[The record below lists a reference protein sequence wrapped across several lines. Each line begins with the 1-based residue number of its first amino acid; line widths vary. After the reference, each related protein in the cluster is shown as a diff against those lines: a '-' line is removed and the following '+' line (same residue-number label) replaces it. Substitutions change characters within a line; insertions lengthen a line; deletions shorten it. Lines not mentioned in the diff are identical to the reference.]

1 MARSGS
7 KDESTGSSPDAG
19 RAPGVGDAAGLPART
34 PAPRTASRRPTIV
47 VAGGRT
53 DVGMVRTLNE
63 DAYLVAAL
71 GDDGVVTKGNT
82 TLLTVPR
89 TPVMMV
95 VADGVGGA
103 ASGEIASLMATDTML
118 IELRRRYEREWV
130 PTAAGVE
137 AALRGAIAAANHVIF
152 TYSAANPQ
160 HRGMATT
167 ATLVVVQDGVISI
180 AQVGDSRAYLVRGGE
195 ARQITRDQSL
205 VQRLLDAGEI
215 TEQEAAR
222 SDRRNII
229 LQALGSEPG
238 IAPDIYRVQAEVG
251 DVLLLCSDGLSNLV
265 GPEDIARVALS
276 TDDMGLVC
284 ERLVDC
290 ANSRGGHDN
299 ITSVAARFQPATPQA
314 AGRMAGDSANPGG
327 GARTARP
334 GSAFQGLSGRVRR
347 WLR

>member
-1 MARSGS
+1 MVAHDPNRDASRGAR
-7 KDESTGSSPDAG
+7 
-19 RAPGVGDAAGLPART
+19 GDA
-34 PAPRTASRRPTIV
+34 RRALIV

-53 DVGMVRTLNE
+53 DAGRVRALNE

-89 TPVMMV
+89 TPMMAV

-118 IELRRRYEREWV
+118 IELRRRYEREWS
-130 PTAAGVE
+130 PGRHAAEV
-137 AALRGAIAAANHVIF
+137 ALRSAIAAANHVIF

-167 ATLVVVQDGVISI
+167 ATLVLVHEGVISI

-195 ARQITRDQSL
+195 ARQLTRDQSL
-205 VQRLLDAGEI
+205 VQRLVDAGEM
-215 TEQEAAR
+215 TEQEAAQ

-238 IAPDIYRVQAEVG
+238 VAPDIYHEKAEAG
-251 DVLLLCSDGLSNLV
+251 DVLLLCSDGLSNYV
-265 GPEDIARVALS
+265 KAHDISRIALAD
-276 TDDMGLVC
+276 DDMGSVC
-284 ERLVDC
+284 EKLVAC
-290 ANSRGGHDN
+290 ANARGGYDN
-299 ITSVAARFQPATPQA
+299 ITVVAARFEPADPNRASASLA
-314 AGRMAGDSANPGG
+314 ATRESAY
-327 GARTARP
+327 
-334 GSAFQGLSGRVRR
+334 QGLSGRVRR

>member
-1 MARSGS
+1 MPAG
-7 KDESTGSSPDAG
+7 ESNRDQNRDPRRDPNI
-19 RAPGVGDAAGLPART
+19 APSRGKNRN
-34 PAPRTASRRPTIV
+34 ASRPLVV

-53 DVGMVRTLNE
+53 DIGRVRAINE

-118 IELRRRYEREWV
+118 IELRRRYERGW
-130 PTAAGVE
+130 TAGHSAVE
-137 AALRGAIAAANHVIF
+137 VALRGAVAAANHVIF

-167 ATLVVVQDGVISI
+167 STLVVIHDGIISL

-195 ARQITRDQSL
+195 ARQITKDQSL

-215 TEQEAAR
+215 TEQEAAQ

-229 LQALGSEPG
+229 LQALGSEPSV
-238 IAPDIYRVQAEVG
+238 APDIYREKAEVG
-251 DVLLLCSDGLSNLV
+251 DVLLLCSDGLSNHV
-265 GPEDIARVALS
+265 KPQDISRIALAD
-276 TDDMGLVC
+276 DDMGAVC
-284 ERLVDC
+284 ERLVAC
-290 ANSRGGHDN
+290 ANSRGGYDN
-299 ITSVAARFQPATPQA
+299 ITVVAARFEPADQNPERAPKGAKQE
-314 AGRMAGDSANPGG
+314 SAY
-327 GARTARP
+327 
-334 GSAFQGLSGRVRR
+334 QGLSGRVRR